1 MIGELIVLFNFFFN
15 IILLRFTQAVTRY
28 PIKTWRL
35 ISGALCSALIAVVF
49 YESIV
54 MTFVS
59 FIVLIGIAFS
69 FRWSSFFVQGSWLM
83 MGTLLAGGLLSA
95 VQPYLLKHSIFA
107 YILFCLGIA
116 CSSLFLMKRSWFNKL
131 QQVVQQQYVTN
142 CEVELFDETLDLLA
156 YIDTGNECI
165 EPLSRAP
172 VHFISFKAVHEQLE
186 PSFKESLEKWSEK
199 EPLALEMFSKEL
211 RKNIRIVPLTTVQN
225 SSVLVPAFR
234 AQIKMN
240 EKTENNQYVI
250 FTKNDARFPQKAQM
264 IAHVSVLTNR

>member
-15 IILLRFTQAVTRY
+15 IILLRFTQAVTKY

-35 ISGALCSALIAVVF
+35 ISAAFFSALIAVVF
-49 YESIV
+49 YGSVI
-54 MTFVS
+54 MTIVS

-69 FRWSSFFVQGSWLM
+69 FRWNSFFVQGSWLM

-142 CEVELFDETLDLLA
+142 CEVELFDQTLRLLT
-156 YIDTGNECI
+156 YIDTGNECL

-186 PSFKESLEKWSEK
+186 PTFKASLEKWSEH

-211 RKNIRIVPLTTVQN
+211 RKGIRIVPLTTVQKG
-225 SSVLVPAFR
+225 SVLVPAFR
-234 AQIKMN
+234 TQIKIN
-240 EKTENNQYVI
+240 EQKEKNHYVV

-264 IAHVSVLTNR
+264 IAHVSVLTSR

>member
-35 ISGALCSALIAVVF
+35 ISSAFCSALIAVVF

-54 MTFVS
+54 MTIFS

-69 FRWSSFFVQGSWLM
+69 FRWSSFYVQGSWLM

-142 CEVELFDETLDLLA
+142 CEVELFDQTLRLLA

-186 PSFKESLEKWSEK
+186 PTFEASLEKWSEE

-211 RKNIRIVPLTTVQN
+211 RKHIRIVPLTTVQN

-234 AQIKMN
+234 AEIKIN
-240 EKTENNQYVI
+240 EKTDKNQYVI